1 MTDLVSPK
9 GTRIGKFLHVA
20 AFVIG
25 VGVSS
30 LVMGQTASA
39 DTLHGYC
46 WGTSNSCSD
55 NSTNTPESLNPPQFG
70 FHGSGGTESGDL
82 WYIFLL
88 PTSVSDPASIGVTG
102 AVAGTATRL
111 NGATPG
117 VTGAVVNRASRLN
130 GGTPWMSGQLDAYLG
145 ISASPTNPIGAYGAG
160 GSSYEVYKFDLGTQT
175 VTGTNGPQETMS
187 ISLPT
192 DAYILAFLN
201 VGGSW
206 SATANSGAILE
217 TGSPTT
223 TTTSPVPEPTT
234 LALFGTG
241 IAGVAMAMRR
251 RFLAGRL

>member
-1 MTDLVSPK
+1 MTDLVGAK

-25 VGVSS
+25 VGVASF
-30 LVMGQTASA
+30 VMGQTASA

-102 AVAGTATRL
+102 AVAGTA
-111 NGATPG
+111 
-117 VTGAVVNRASRLN
+117 SRLN
-130 GGTPWMSGQLDAYLG
+130 GGTPWTSGQLDAYLG
-145 ISASPTNPIGAYGAG
+145 ISASPANPIGAYGAG

-175 VTGTNGPQETMS
+175 VTGTSGPQETTS

-192 DAYILAFLN
+192 DSYILAFLN

-234 LALFGTG
+234 LALLGTG

>member
-1 MTDLVSPK
+1 MTDLVSAK
-9 GTRIGKFLHVA
+9 GTRIDKFLHVA

-25 VGVSS
+25 VGVASF
-30 LVMGQTASA
+30 VMGQTASA

-55 NSTNTPESLNPPQFG
+55 NSTNTPELLNPPQFG

-102 AVAGTATRL
+102 AVAGTA
-111 NGATPG
+111 
-117 VTGAVVNRASRLN
+117 SRLN
-130 GGTPWMSGQLDAYLG
+130 GGTPWTSGQLDAYLG
-145 ISASPTNPIGAYGAG
+145 ISASPANPIGAYGAG

-175 VTGTNGPQETMS
+175 VTGTSGPQETTS

-223 TTTSPVPEPTT
+223 TTPSPVPEPTT

-251 RFLAGRL
+251 RFFAGRL